1 MFRSMFEK
9 LRDAN
14 ENVSAL
20 AFLAMSFA
28 ALYLIAGLV
37 HPELFGLGDTNDAP
51 DAAAAPA
58 PNKDG
63 KAPPAKTVPASP
75 TSGARPNN

>member
-1 MFRSMFEK
+1 MFEK

-28 ALYLIAGLV
+28 ALYVIAGVV
-37 HPELFGLGDTNDAP
+37 HPELFGMGDANADVP
-51 DAAAAPA
+51 DAAAAPVRA
-58 PNKDG
+58 PAN
-63 KAPPAKTVPASP
+63 TVPADAP
-75 TSGARPNN
+75 SGSRPNQ